1 MPDAIVIGA
10 GVMGSSIAYELQ
22 KSGIETLVL
31 DKGDSVGGGS
41 TSASSAV
48 IRFNYSTHA
57 GVTAAWESRHR
68 WLLWAEHL
76 GLSKSHKEPLAKF
89 HKPNALSGTS

>member
-22 KSGIETLVL
+22 KSHLDTLVL
-31 DKGDSVGGGS
+31 DKGEAVGGGS

-57 GVTAAWESRHR
+57 GVTAAWESRQR
-68 WLLWAEHL
+68 WLSWAEHL
-76 GLSKSHKEPLAKF
+76 GLEENQQEP
-89 HKPNALSGTS
+89 

>member
-1 MPDAIVIGA
+1 
-10 GVMGSSIAYELQ
+10 MGSSIAYELQ
-22 KSGIETLVL
+22 KSGMETLVL

-68 WLLWAEHL
+68 WLSWAEHL
-76 GLSKSHKEPLAKF
+76 GLDE
-89 HKPNALSGTS
+89 KP